1 MIVRP
6 KWDYCM
12 KELFRNFII
21 LKYFISDILDIP
33 IEKIR
38 SLKLRNTNLWRRYK
52 YQKQGIVDVLLE
64 LNDDTKINIELQ
76 IRTVKHWDKRQLFYM
91 GKLLTEELSAGEDYK
106 HMKKC
111 ITISILDF
119 HLTWDN
125 NYHKKYLL
133 REENGELFSDLVEL
147 HILELNKGLTGRR
160 VDEWIRLFNVETEE
174 DLEMLE
180 TMTRNP
186 GILEA
191 VKEVRHMSLGKWA
204 RARYDEHMK
213 MVRDQNARDAY
224 VRDEGINIGV
234 EQERNRLAN
243 LIARM
248 NAEGD
253 EDQVTR
259 LQDPEFVQEML
270 KKYDL

>member
-1 MIVRP
+1 M
-6 KWDYCM
+6 
-12 KELFRNFII
+12 
-21 LKYFISDILDIP
+21 
-33 IEKIR
+33 
-38 SLKLRNTNLWRRYK
+38 
-52 YQKQGIVDVLLE
+52 
-64 LNDDTKINIELQ
+64 
-76 IRTVKHWDKRQLFYM
+76 
-91 GKLLTEELSAGEDYK
+91 
-106 HMKKC
+106 
-111 ITISILDF
+111 
-119 HLTWDN
+119 TWDN

-133 REENGELFSDLVEL
+133 REEDGELFSDLVEL
-147 HILELNKGLTGRR
+147 HILELNKVLTGRR

-174 DLEMLE
+174 DLEILE

-270 KKYDL
+270 KNMSCKITRHWEESLLNGIFYHRVLHK

>member
-91 GKLLTEELSAGEDYK
+91 GKILTEELSAGEDYEQ
-106 HMKKC
+106 MKKC

-119 HLTWDN
+119 NLTWDN
-125 NYHKKYLL
+125 NYHRKYLL

-147 HILELNKGLTGRR
+147 HILELNKVLTGRR

>member
-1 MIVRP
+1 M
-6 KWDYCM
+6 
-12 KELFRNFII
+12 
-21 LKYFISDILDIP
+21 
-33 IEKIR
+33 
-38 SLKLRNTNLWRRYK
+38 WRRYK

-91 GKLLTEELSAGEDYK
+91 GKLLTEELSAGEDYEQ
-106 HMKKC
+106 MKKC

-147 HILELNKGLTGRR
+147 HILELNKVLTGRR

-191 VKEVRHMSLGKWA
+191 VKEVRHMSLGKW
-204 RARYDEHMK
+204 REPDTMS
-213 MVRDQNARDAY
+213 
-224 VRDEGINIGV
+224 I
-234 EQERNRLAN
+234 
-243 LIARM
+243 
-248 NAEGD
+248 
-253 EDQVTR
+253 
-259 LQDPEFVQEML
+259 
-270 KKYDL
+270 

>member
-1 MIVRP
+1 
-6 KWDYCM
+6 
-12 KELFRNFII
+12 
-21 LKYFISDILDIP
+21 
-33 IEKIR
+33 
-38 SLKLRNTNLWRRYK
+38 
-52 YQKQGIVDVLLE
+52 
-64 LNDDTKINIELQ
+64 
-76 IRTVKHWDKRQLFYM
+76 
-91 GKLLTEELSAGEDYK
+91 
-106 HMKKC
+106 MKKC

-119 HLTWDN
+119 NLTWDN
-125 NYHKKYLL
+125 NYHRKYLL

-147 HILELNKGLTGRR
+147 HILELNKVLTGQRI
-160 VDEWIRLFNVETEE
+160 DEWIQLFNVETEE
-174 DLEMLE
+174 NLEMLE
-180 TMTRNP
+180 TMTKNP

-191 VKEVRHMSLGKWA
+191 IKEVRQMSLGKWA

-213 MVRDQNARDAY
+213 MVRDQNARDDY

-234 EQERNRLAN
+234 NRLMN

-253 EDQVTR
+253 EDNIPR

>member
-1 MIVRP
+1 
-6 KWDYCM
+6 
-12 KELFRNFII
+12 
-21 LKYFISDILDIP
+21 
-33 IEKIR
+33 
-38 SLKLRNTNLWRRYK
+38 
-52 YQKQGIVDVLLE
+52 
-64 LNDDTKINIELQ
+64 
-76 IRTVKHWDKRQLFYM
+76 
-91 GKLLTEELSAGEDYK
+91 
-106 HMKKC
+106 MKKC

-119 HLTWDN
+119 NLTWDN
-125 NYHKKYLL
+125 NYHRKYLL

-147 HILELNKGLTGRR
+147 HILELNKVLTGQRI
-160 VDEWIRLFNVETEE
+160 DEWIQLFNVETEE

-180 TMTRNP
+180 TMTKNP

-191 VKEVRHMSLGKWA
+191 IKEVRQMSLGKWA

-213 MVRDQNARDAY
+213 MVRDQNARDDY

-234 EQERNRLAN
+234 NRLMN

-253 EDQVTR
+253 EDNIPR

>member
-1 MIVRP
+1 M
-6 KWDYCM
+6 YHHQH
-12 KELFRNFII
+12 F
-21 LKYFISDILDIP
+21 
-33 IEKIR
+33 
-38 SLKLRNTNLWRRYK
+38 
-52 YQKQGIVDVLLE
+52 G
-64 LNDDTKINIELQ
+64 
-76 IRTVKHWDKRQLFYM
+76 
-91 GKLLTEELSAGEDYK
+91 
-106 HMKKC
+106 
-111 ITISILDF
+111 F

-125 NYHKKYLL
+125 NYQQKYLL

-147 HILELNKGLTGRR
+147 HILELNKSADRATSRR
-160 VDEWIRLFNVETEE
+160 VDSTVQCRDRGGSGNIGNNDEE
-174 DLEMLE
+174 SWNFGSGE
-180 TMTRNP
+180 R
-186 GILEA
+186 
-191 VKEVRHMSLGKWA
+191 GKAYESWKMGES
-204 RARYDEHMK
+204 RYDEHMK

>member
-1 MIVRP
+1 M
-6 KWDYCM
+6 
-12 KELFRNFII
+12 
-21 LKYFISDILDIP
+21 
-33 IEKIR
+33 
-38 SLKLRNTNLWRRYK
+38 
-52 YQKQGIVDVLLE
+52 
-64 LNDDTKINIELQ
+64 
-76 IRTVKHWDKRQLFYM
+76 
-91 GKLLTEELSAGEDYK
+91 
-106 HMKKC
+106 
-111 ITISILDF
+111 
-119 HLTWDN
+119 TWDN

-133 REENGELFSDLVEL
+133 REENGVLFSDLVEL
-147 HILELNKGLTGRR
+147 HILELNKVLTGRR

-174 DLEMLE
+174 DLEILE

>member
-1 MIVRP
+1 M
-6 KWDYCM
+6 
-12 KELFRNFII
+12 
-21 LKYFISDILDIP
+21 LDIP
-33 IEKIR
+33 IENIR

-91 GKLLTEELSAGEDYK
+91 GKLLTEELSTGEDYEQ
-106 HMKKC
+106 MKKC

-119 HLTWDN
+119 NLTWDN
-125 NYHKKYLL
+125 NYHRKYLL

-147 HILELNKGLTGRR
+147 HILELNKVLTGQRI
-160 VDEWIRLFNVETEE
+160 DEWIQLFNVETEE

-180 TMTRNP
+180 TMTKNP

-191 VKEVRHMSLGKWA
+191 IKEVRQMSLGKWA

-213 MVRDQNARDAY
+213 MVRDQNARDDY

-234 EQERNRLAN
+234 NRLTN

-248 NAEGD
+248 DAAGEG
-253 EDQVTR
+253 DQVTR
-259 LQDPEFVQEML
+259 LRDPEFVQEML